1 MIRLS
6 SLSFSTTTNLEF
18 GYVLSFF
25 LSTASENHS
34 SALLPAKLPL
44 LEGWSNY
51 IPHYDSN
58 ASPPLRCHFWS
69 FLLPCFNILVEVG
82 LQKVTL
88 PWSHCLQ
95 DLKSTNIAT
104 SSLSHLSSPLLET
117 GFPGQSLQLT
127 VPLLLWPS
135 LSHLSYLPGKN
146 LHTEIKPN
154 FLITLCL
161 SLGSHNF
168 LGKNTLGL
176 RGSLKNWNG
185 T

>member
-1 MIRLS
+1 MGVCYCLLPSKLSQVIRLS

-69 FLLPCFNILVEVG
+69 FLLSCFNILVEVG
-82 LQKVTL
+82 LQKDTL

-127 VPLLLWPS
+127 VHTTPLAFSLWPVIPPRQKS
-135 LSHLSYLPGKN
+135 TY
-146 LHTEIKPN
+146 
-154 FLITLCL
+154 
-161 SLGSHNF
+161 
-168 LGKNTLGL
+168 
-176 RGSLKNWNG
+176 RD
-185 T
+185 